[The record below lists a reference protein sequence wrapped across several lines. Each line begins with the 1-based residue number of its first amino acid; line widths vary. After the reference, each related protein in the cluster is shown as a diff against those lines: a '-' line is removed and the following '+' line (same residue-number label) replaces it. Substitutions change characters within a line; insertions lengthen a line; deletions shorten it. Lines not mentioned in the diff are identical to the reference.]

1 MQKRVRV
8 GILTSVHPPFD
19 IRIFHRQARTLAA
32 NGYDVT
38 LIARHTRREVR
49 DGVTVSP
56 LPFFSARLLRPVLW
70 PLLLWKALRLKADI
84 YHFHDPELLPLGYL
98 LQVVTRKPVIYD
110 SHEHL
115 ADSILTKLW
124 IPAPLR
130 RLVSALVERLEK
142 SIARRLAAVVA
153 VTPEIAELFRK
164 EKANAAVIG
173 NVPVLGYW
181 PQDELPATRQPVV
194 IYVGLLNKCRGIET
208 LLDAASLLKQA
219 VPAARVH
226 LLGSIEWA
234 GVEERYVTH
243 LQERL
248 LEGSIELLGTV
259 PHEELPKYV
268 TRAAVGWIPWLE
280 SPNNVRG
287 MPNKLFEYMAASLP
301 LVVPD
306 FGLISR
312 IVRETGCGLV
322 AKTGDPRDHAE
333 KLAYMLTHPDEATEM
348 ARRGFRIVHDVYNW
362 DVEKQKL
369 LALYRELTQPVTE
382 GVHQRS

>member
-1 MQKRVRV
+1 MQQRVRV

-32 NGYDVT
+32 DGYDVT

-56 LPFFSARLLRPVLW
+56 LPFFSSRLLRPVLW
-70 PLLLWKALRLKADI
+70 PLLLWKALRLNADI

-98 LQVVTRKPVIYD
+98 LQVLTRKPVIYD

-130 RLVSALVERLEK
+130 RPVSALAERLEK

-153 VTPEIAELFRK
+153 VTSEMAELFRRA
-164 EKANAAVIG
+164 KARAALIG
-173 NVPVLGYW
+173 NVPVPDYW
-181 PQDELPATRQPVV
+181 PRDAPPATREPVV
-194 IYVGLLNKCRGIET
+194 IYVGLLSKYRGIET
-208 LLDAASLLKQA
+208 LVDAAPLLKQV

-226 LLGSIEWA
+226 LLGSIDWA
-234 GVEERYVTH
+234 GVDQRCISRF
-243 LQERL
+243 QERL
-248 LEGSIELLGTV
+248 KEGSIEHLGTV
-259 PHEELPKYV
+259 PHEELHRYV
-268 TRAAVGWIPWLE
+268 TRAAVGWIPWWE

-287 MPNKLFEYMAASLP
+287 IPNKLFEYMAASLP
-301 LVVPD
+301 VLVSD

-333 KLAYMLTHPDEATEM
+333 KLAYILTHPEEAAEM
-348 ARRGFRIVHDVYNW
+348 GRRGLEAFRTTYNW
-362 DVEKQKL
+362 DVEKEKL
-369 LALYRELTQPVTE
+369 LGLYREVISEASQV
-382 GVHQRS
+382 VRQRS